1 MLELTRNGKTGSH
14 MPWSNQ
20 TGGGRNG
27 GGNGR
32 GPWGNGP
39 RGPGGGQ
46 TPPDLEEIIR
56 RGQERLKSFIPGGD
70 SFGGPVV
77 VGVAAL
83 VIALWAL
90 TGVYRVEPDE
100 VGVELV
106 LGRVMNTTPPGLHV
120 NWPYPIGEVLRPKV
134 LQVREITVGIR
145 DGDGLRGIPSR
156 NAPEE
161 SLMLTGDE
169 NLVDVDF
176 KVQWSI
182 KDPIAYLFNIQNQED
197 TVKAVAESA
206 MREEIGKD
214 DIQRIL
220 TEERPKIE
228 ADTRE
233 LMQKTLDS
241 YKSGVEVRLV
251 QMQKVDPPAEVIDS
265 FRDVQAARADAERL
279 QNQAQANAN
288 KVLQEA
294 NGQASEITARSQAY
308 ARQTVEEARG
318 QANRYLK
325 VYEEYKKAPDVTRE
339 RLYLETME
347 RVLGRVDKTIVDNSV
362 GNGVLPLLQLNK
374 PAETQ
379 TTRTGTQP

>member
-1 MLELTRNGKTGSH
+1 

-20 TGGGRNG
+20 TGGGRRG
-27 GGNGR
+27 GGNGG
-32 GPWGNGP
+32 GPWGSGP
-39 RGPGGGQ
+39 RGPNGGQ
-46 TPPDLEEIIR
+46 TPPDLEEILR
-56 RGQERLKSFIPGGD
+56 RGQDRLKSMLPGGEG
-70 SFGGPVV
+70 FGGPVI
-77 VGVAAL
+77 VGVAVLAL
-83 VIALWAL
+83 ALWAL

-106 LGRVMNTTPPGLHV
+106 LGHVSNTTSPGLHV
-120 NWPYPIGEVLRPKV
+120 NWPYPIGDVLKPKV
-134 LQVREITVGIR
+134 LQVREITVGLR
-145 DGDGLRGIPSR
+145 DSDALRGVPAR

-228 ADTRE
+228 ADTRD

-251 QMQKVDPPAEVIDS
+251 QMQKVDPPGEVIDA

-294 NGQASEITARSQAY
+294 AGQASEITAKSQAY

-318 QANRYLK
+318 QAERYLK
-325 VYEEYKKAPDVTRE
+325 VYEEYKKAPAVTRE

-347 RVLGRVDKTIVDNSV
+347 RVMGRMDKTIVDAGAS
-362 GNGVLPLLQLNK
+362 NGVLPLLQLNK
-374 PAETQ
+374 PDQAQSQTQ
-379 TTRTGTQP
+379 TTRTGN

>member
-1 MLELTRNGKTGSH
+1 

-20 TGGGRNG
+20 TGGGRRG
-27 GGNGR
+27 GPG
-32 GPWGNGP
+32 GPWGGGP
-39 RGPGGGQ
+39 RGPNGGS
-46 TPPDLEEIIR
+46 TPPDLNDIWQ
-56 RGQERLKSFIPGGD
+56 RGQEKLRSLVPGGD
-70 SFGGPVV
+70 GFGGPVV
-77 VGVAAL
+77 AGA
-83 VIALWAL
+83 IALAVILWGL
-90 TGVYRVEPDE
+90 TGIYWVEPDQ

-106 LGRVMNTTPPGLHV
+106 LGKVSNTTPPGIHI
-120 NWPYPIGEVLRPKV
+120 NWPYPIGDVQKPRV
-134 LQVREITVGIR
+134 LQVREITIGIR
-145 DGDGLRGIPSR
+145 DGDSSRGVIAR

-161 SLMLTGDE
+161 SLMITGDE

-206 MREEIGKD
+206 MREVIGKN

-228 ADTRE
+228 IDVRN
-233 LMQKTLDS
+233 LMQTALDS
-241 YKSGVEVRLV
+241 YRSGVEVRLV

-294 NGQASEITARSQAY
+294 NGQASEIKARSDAY

-318 QANRYLK
+318 QAERYLK
-325 VYEEYKKAPDVTRE
+325 VYEEYKKAPEVTRE

-347 RVLGRVDKTIVDNSV
+347 RVLGRVDKTIIDGKV
-362 GNGVLPLLQLNK
+362 GSGVVPYLPIGR
-374 PAETQ
+374 ADQ
-379 TTRTGTQP
+379 TETGTKP

>member
-1 MLELTRNGKTGSH
+1 
-14 MPWSNQ
+14 MPWNNQ
-20 TGGGRNG
+20 TGGGRR
-27 GGNGR
+27 GGNG
-32 GPWGNGP
+32 GPWGGAP
-39 RGPGGGQ
+39 RGPNGGQ
-46 TPPDLEEIIR
+46 PPDLEEILR
-56 RGQERLKSFIPGGD
+56 RGQDRLKSMLPGGD
-70 SFGGPVV
+70 GFGGPTIAAVV
-77 VGVAAL
+77 VLAL
-83 VIALWAL
+83 VLWAL

-106 LGRVMNTTPPGLHV
+106 LGRVANTTSPGLHV
-120 NWPYPIGEVLRPKV
+120 NWPYPIGEVFKPKV
-134 LQVREITVGIR
+134 LQVREITVGLR
-145 DGDGLRGIPSR
+145 DGDASRGVQPR

-228 ADTRE
+228 ADTRD

-241 YKSGVEVRLV
+241 YKSGVEIRLV
-251 QMQKVDPPAEVIDS
+251 QMQKVDPPGEVIDA

-279 QNQAQANAN
+279 QNQAQATAN
-288 KVLQEA
+288 RVLQEA
-294 NGQASEITARSQAY
+294 NGQASEIAAKSQAY
-308 ARQTVEEARG
+308 ARQTVEEAKG
-318 QANRYLK
+318 QAERYTK
-325 VYEEYKKAPDVTRE
+325 VYDEYKKAPDVTRE

-347 RVLGRVDKTIVDNSV
+347 RIMGRVDKTIVDSKV
-362 GNGVLPLLQLNK
+362 GNGVLPLLQLGK
-374 PAETQ
+374 PDDTHSQNQ
-379 TTRTGTQP
+379 TSRTGNQP

>member
-1 MLELTRNGKTGSH
+1 

-20 TGGGRNG
+20 TGGGRRG
-27 GGNGR
+27 GGNGG
-32 GPWGNGP
+32 GPWGGGP
-39 RGPGGGQ
+39 RGPNGGQ
-46 TPPDLEEIIR
+46 TPPDLEDILR
-56 RGQERLKSFIPGGD
+56 RSQDRLKSLLPGGE
-70 SFGGPVV
+70 SFGGPVIIGIVALAV
-77 VGVAAL
+77 V
-83 VIALWAL
+83 LWAL

-106 LGRVMNTTPPGLHV
+106 LGRVANTTSPGLHV
-120 NWPYPIGEVLRPKV
+120 NWPYPIGEVLKPKV

-145 DGDGLRGIPSR
+145 DGDGSRGVPSR
-156 NAPEE
+156 NVAEE
-161 SLMLTGDE
+161 SLMITGDE

-206 MREEIGKD
+206 MREEIGKA
-214 DIQRIL
+214 DIQRVL
-220 TEERPKIE
+220 TEGRTKIE
-228 ADTRE
+228 ADTRD
-233 LMQKTLDS
+233 LMQKTLDD

-251 QMQKVDPPAEVIDS
+251 QMQKVDPPGEVIDS

-288 KVLQEA
+288 KILQEA
-294 NGQASEITARSQAY
+294 NGQASEIAAKSQAY

-318 QANRYLK
+318 QADRYLK
-325 VYEEYKKAPDVTRE
+325 VYEEYKKAPEVTRE

-347 RVLGRVDKTIVDNSV
+347 RVLGRVDKTIVDNGV

-374 PAETQ
+374 PDATQ
-379 TTRTGTQP
+379 SQNAQTRSQTGQTGTQQ